1 MFLESFAINSRY
13 RSHGLQ
19 QQAVGRFTLLSI
31 VLLGSLLYGAVGPI
45 VAGESP
51 AVIVEVKL
59 TEFSVEMPKTVP
71 PGPMIFSVTNAGTM
85 EHNFEIEGEG
95 IEKKFDT
102 NLKPGET
109 RSLPVD
115 LPAGTYK
122 VYCPVKDHKE
132 HGIQLE
138 LRVAQQQANR
148 PITPVISQVLLQT
161 QVLAKW

>member
-1 MFLESFAINSRY
+1 MFLEGFAINSRCQ
-13 RSHGLQ
+13 SHGPQ
-19 QQAVGRFTLLSI
+19 QLAGGRFTLLSM
-31 VLLGSLLYGAVGPI
+31 VLLSSLLYGAVGPI

-71 PGPMIFSVTNAGTM
+71 PGRMTFSVTNAGTM

-109 RSLPVD
+109 RNLPVD
-115 LPAGTYK
+115 LPAGTYR

-132 HGIQLE
+132 QGIQLE
-138 LRVAQQQANR
+138 LKVAQQQANR
-148 PITPVISQVLLQT
+148 PRRSVISQVLLQT
-161 QVLAKW
+161 WGLAKW